1 MSVTADNSWDTRDGF
16 SVPHGMQRTHLKSDC
31 QANILG
37 VENHEAHRFPA
48 APGSKVRES
57 DYVGKL
63 ETIDAIDAE
72 TTPNSDENTS
82 WNRVIGMWLQW
93 SSAYEQIS
101 GKLFADGEDAHMLE
115 ALLDEMDQ
123 LRLEAV
129 ELSEGLLNY
138 SDGT

>member
-16 SVPHGMQRTHLKSDC
+16 SVPHGTRRTHLKSDC
-31 QANILG
+31 QASILG
-37 VENHEAHRFPA
+37 VEDHKTHRFPV
-48 APGSKVRES
+48 APGPKVREN

-63 ETIDAIDAE
+63 ETIDAEDA
-72 TTPNSDENTS
+72 PNADEKTS

-93 SSAYEQIS
+93 SSAYEEVF
-101 GKLFADGEDAHMLE
+101 GKLFEDGGDAHKLE

-138 SDGT
+138 

>member
-16 SVPHGMQRTHLKSDC
+16 SVPYGTRRTHLKADS

-37 VENHEAHRFPA
+37 VENHETRRFPGV
-48 APGSKVRES
+48 PGTKVHES
-57 DYVGKL
+57 SDNDYVGKL
-63 ETIDAIDAE
+63 KPPDAIDAE
-72 TTPNSDENTS
+72 QAPNVDENTS
-82 WNRVIGMWLQW
+82 WNQVIAMWLQW
-93 SSAYEQIS
+93 SSAYEQVS
-101 GKLFADGEDAHMLE
+101 GRLFEDGEDAHKLE

-138 SDGT
+138 

>member
-16 SVPHGMQRTHLKSDC
+16 SLPHGTQRTHLSSDC

-37 VENHEAHRFPA
+37 AEHHATQRFPENL
-48 APGSKVRES
+48 GTGVRES

-63 ETIDAIDAE
+63 ETIDAEDTNNAE
-72 TTPNSDENTS
+72 ESAS

-93 SSAYEQIS
+93 SSAYEEVS
-101 GKLFADGEDAHMLE
+101 GRLFEDGEDAHKLE

-138 SDGT
+138 